1 MYRIDTT
8 RRLTVGEVAQRS
20 GLPVSTIHF
29 YEAKGLIESER
40 TSGNQRRYSPA
51 ILRYLAIVKV
61 AQRAGLSLDEVLGAL
76 GQYRPGVQLT
86 AAQWRR
92 VASKW
97 RQDIDGPIQTLTR
110 LRDELGGCIGCG
122 CLSSKDCPLRN
133 PGDILGE
140 QGPGARILVR
150 AE

>member
-1 MYRIDTT
+1 MHRIDTA
-8 RRLTVGEVAQRS
+8 RRLTVGEVSQRS

-29 YEAKGLIESER
+29 YESKGLIESER

-61 AQRAGLSLDEVLGAL
+61 AQRAGLSLDEVHQAL
-76 GQYRPGVQLT
+76 GQYKPGVQLT
-86 AAQWRR
+86 ASQWRR

-97 RQDIDGPIQTLTR
+97 RQDIDGRIQTLTR

-122 CLSSKDCPLRN
+122 CLSLKDCPLRN

-140 QGPGARILVR
+140 QGPGAHILERV
-150 AE
+150 E